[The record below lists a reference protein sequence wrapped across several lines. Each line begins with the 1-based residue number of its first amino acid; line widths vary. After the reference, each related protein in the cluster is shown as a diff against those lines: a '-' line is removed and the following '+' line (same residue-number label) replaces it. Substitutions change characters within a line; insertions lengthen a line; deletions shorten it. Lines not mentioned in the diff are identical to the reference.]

1 VQSYF
6 EIDIDIHTWGT
17 TPLSGLNTIKG
28 KFPDMLLRGGV
39 VIEGDTD
46 EELPEQMLCSAYLS
60 GINPARAGR
69 FEPALT
75 EYLGDP
81 ANHVAALPV
90 G

>member
-1 VQSYF
+1 MGNDAAVWAQH
-6 EIDIDIHTWGT
+6 DQ
-17 TPLSGLNTIKG
+17 G

-69 FEPALT
+69 IEPALT

-81 ANHVAALPV
+81 ATHEAALPV